1 MSNDIDRLIEELQKQ
16 KTGEK
21 LIAAS
26 EGTILGAD
34 VGPGPAPRD
43 NIKINYQSLQNVLEE
58 AYIQASEGKGQ
69 ERHAKGEP
77 FEEQKICEITR
88 RLIGSPIQ
96 SLLYQAVKKIY
107 ETTRTDPIPELLG
120 AINYIAA
127 GIIILRELEAQA
139 AIPDGFPGKCEV
151 KGNV

>member
-1 MSNDIDRLIEELQKQ
+1 MPCERKSIWPNAARAAGLARDEAAMPCEEEIIWQ
-16 KTGEK
+16 
-21 LIAAS
+21 
-26 EGTILGAD
+26 D
-34 VGPGPAPRD
+34 
-43 NIKINYQSLQNVLEE
+43 YQSLQNVLED
-58 AYIQASEGKGQ
+58 AYRQASQGKGA

-127 GIIILRELEAQA
+127 GIIILRELEETAPNPLAVA
-139 AIPDGFPGKCEV
+139 ARNGGRR
-151 KGNV
+151 

>member
-1 MSNDIDRLIEELQKQ
+1 MPCERESIWANAARAAGLAWDEAATPSEEDIISQ
-16 KTGEK
+16 
-21 LIAAS
+21 
-26 EGTILGAD
+26 
-34 VGPGPAPRD
+34 
-43 NIKINYQSLQNVLEE
+43 NYQTLQNVLQD
-58 AYIQASEGKGQ
+58 AYRQASEGKGAA
-69 ERHAKGEP
+69 RHAKGEP

-127 GIIILRELEAQA
+127 GIIILRELEEPAPN
-139 AIPDGFPGKCEV
+139 PDRLP
-151 KGNV
+151 